1 MTTSILTKSISIPE
15 ERIQTYAPSTQGVMI
30 SPGYFKQDCITLTPL
45 EYYFE
50 FIYKEASFAESEEY
64 LQRIYNSSVFPWGN
78 RLPNE
83 QVCTVEYV
91 PPQYEIL
98 PEPPIPPI
106 TGVTDSGAGWDA
118 GAKTIAVYPYG
129 FYFRFSFGSG
139 TVNTYVGL
147 NAGQDKSTL
156 PSEIPIAVDSNRGVL
171 TLRYPGG
178 EINLGFTGN
187 QSSDNEV
194 VFTRDRNN
202 IVRATYKKDGDVY
215 PVEVSPGVE
224 WEYLYPGVVHLEAS
238 IYMNGNQ
245 VILSEH
251 YGIFYAPAA
260 LVSTSSLFLDPTKAT
275 SNIISNT
282 TVLAGLGVNEIVI
295 YLRSA
300 LVTTSSMTAEIKVAH
315 RLTSNLV
322 SFSSIQARFIEGGN
336 SVLPYLE
343 SMGANYFYAASES
356 QLPFLS
362 VRADASTPTPS
373 IIVGIT
379 SLAYLQGFGTSK
391 TGTAGRVE
399 ATLRPLVG
407 GISSDRPMAQG
418 ITELPYLESDAMQ
431 IDAVGEASYI
441 DGVFDIINDP
451 NWEATDSIVDEI
463 DIQTQLSVVKEA
475 YASILSQIDT
485 NVNPV
490 VILVTDSSAI
500 STIIITVSD
509 QTESADTWASWV
521 VNYETDAHWRYEN
534 FEYNSF
540 ATFNGKTYGCKAD
553 GVYELSGDT
562 DAGTAIDAK
571 ITTPVSD
578 FDNSFKKRMLKAY
591 LGVKSDGDMVLK
603 VLAEGGNVYYYGV
616 DNTRSSVGGA
626 RVNIGRGLTSRYW
639 QFELMNSDGAD
650 FELDAIEFFPVITSR
665 REM

>member
-1 MTTSILTKSISIPE
+1 MTTSILTKTVTIPE
-15 ERIQTYAPSTQGVMI
+15 SSLIQYAPSTQGSMI
-30 SPGYFKQDCITLTPL
+30 AAGYIKRTCWVRPRFTWVGPLFLIGNEFFAYEQTYPPLTAC
-45 EYYFE
+45 FE
-50 FIYKEASFAESEEY
+50 EE
-64 LQRIYNSSVFPWGN
+64 
-78 RLPNE
+78 
-83 QVCTVEYV
+83 V
-91 PPQYEIL
+91 PPRFEVL
-98 PEPPIPPI
+98 PEPPTPSFTSAI
-106 TGVTDSGAGWDA
+106 DASANWDA
-118 GAKTIAVYPYG
+118 GAKTIAVYPNG

-147 NAGQDKSTL
+147 NAGVDRTTL
-156 PSEIPIAVDSNRGVL
+156 PTEIPISVESYRGVL
-171 TLRYPGG
+171 TLHYPGG
-178 EINLGFTGN
+178 DIVLGFTGN
-187 QSSDNEV
+187 EASENEL
-194 VFTRDRNN
+194 VFTRDNNN
-202 IVRATYKKDGDVY
+202 IVRLTYKKEGVVY
-215 PVEVSPGVE
+215 PAEVSPGVE
-224 WEYLYPGVVHLEAS
+224 WEYEYSGTVHLETS
-238 IYMNGNQ
+238 IFVGGNQ
-245 VILSEH
+245 VVLSEH
-251 YGIFYAPAA
+251 YGISTASASIT
-260 LVSTSSLFLDPTKAT
+260 STSNLFLNQTKAAVNLR
-275 SNIISNT
+275 SVSRLI
-282 TVLAGLGVNEIVI
+282 AGLGAV
-295 YLRSA
+295 YLRSNMQA
-300 LVTTSSMTAEIKVAH
+300 VSSMAAPLKVEHRPRANITAS
-315 RLTSNLV
+315 TSL
-322 SFSSIQARFIEGGN
+322 FARFIEGGD
-336 SVLPYLE
+336 SQLSYLE
-343 SMGANYFYAASES
+343 SIGADYFYAES
-356 QLPFLS
+356 QTNLPFLT
-362 VRADASTPTPS
+362 VNAVANLPIPAVN
-373 IIVGIT
+373 IGIT
-379 SLAYLQGFGTSK
+379 SFAYLQSFGSGK
-391 TGTAGRVE
+391 SGELGQVAS
-399 ATLRPLVG
+399 TLPFLEG
-407 GISSDRPMAQG
+407 GISSDRPMAQS
-418 ITELPYLESDAMQ
+418 ITSLPYLQSFAAQ
-431 IDAVGEASYI
+431 IDEVGEASMVEYVVDTI
-441 DGVFDIINDP
+441 QDP
-451 NWEATDSIVDEI
+451 QWEATDSIVDEI
-463 DIQTQLSVVKEA
+463 DIQTQMASVREA

-639 QFELMNSDGAD
+639 QFELMNSEGSD